1 MKIDFR
7 KEGKYLPHTWST
19 CVGAG
24 RACEGLR
31 AEWQRQLK
39 EAVKECGFRYIR
51 FHGLFAEDMF
61 PINDELESHSYNW
74 YYIDQL
80 YDALLEIGIRPIVEL
95 GFMPPA
101 LASGEGT
108 CFWWKGNITP
118 PKDYDQWKDLVYHL
132 TKHLVERYGL
142 DEVKQ
147 WYFEV
152 WNEPNLH
159 GFWHGT
165 KSQYFKLY
173 EVSVEAIKAVHKDLK
188 VGGPATSN
196 FVPDERFDT
205 EVEDVSKQMTHK
217 VEDIDSLSWKGVWI
231 QDFLKFCEEIGLP
244 VDFVSTHPYPTDFA
258 LDGNKVTAGRSR
270 HVDAV
275 YEDITWLK
283 KQIAAS
289 AYPDVEIHLTEW
301 SSSPSSRDYS
311 HDTLAEAAYIVRSNL
326 KCSGMMDSLSY
337 WVFTDIF
344 EERGGGPE
352 PFHGGFGLITMHGI
366 KKSSYYAYK
375 MLHQLGE
382 WELER
387 DENSI
392 VTKDENGK
400 VKALFYHY
408 PKEMNMTIPMV
419 TYGDDTPVDAYMNMG
434 TDQAVQLVLEHTKKN
449 AVFCLEV
456 VDDASSPF
464 TVWRKMGKPK
474 NLTRE
479 MEKTLKS
486 LEHRKLFFYA
496 DDEGKVEISFIMKP
510 WEIAFLSEQ

>member
-159 GFWHGT
+159 GFGT
-165 KSQYFKLY
+165 VPK
-173 EVSVEAIKAVHKDLK
+173 VS
-188 VGGPATSN
+188 TSN
-196 FVPDERFDT
+196 
-205 EVEDVSKQMTHK
+205 
-217 VEDIDSLSWKGVWI
+217 
-231 QDFLKFCEEIGLP
+231 C
-244 VDFVSTHPYPTDFA
+244 
-258 LDGNKVTAGRSR
+258 
-270 HVDAV
+270 
-275 YEDITWLK
+275 
-283 KQIAAS
+283 
-289 AYPDVEIHLTEW
+289 
-301 SSSPSSRDYS
+301 
-311 HDTLAEAAYIVRSNL
+311 
-326 KCSGMMDSLSY
+326 
-337 WVFTDIF
+337 
-344 EERGGGPE
+344 
-352 PFHGGFGLITMHGI
+352 
-366 KKSSYYAYK
+366 
-375 MLHQLGE
+375 
-382 WELER
+382 
-387 DENSI
+387 
-392 VTKDENGK
+392 
-400 VKALFYHY
+400 
-408 PKEMNMTIPMV
+408 
-419 TYGDDTPVDAYMNMG
+419 
-434 TDQAVQLVLEHTKKN
+434 
-449 AVFCLEV
+449 
-456 VDDASSPF
+456 
-464 TVWRKMGKPK
+464 
-474 NLTRE
+474 
-479 MEKTLKS
+479 
-486 LEHRKLFFYA
+486 
-496 DDEGKVEISFIMKP
+496 MK
-510 WEIAFLSEQ
+510 

>member
-1 MKIDFR
+1 
-7 KEGKYLPHTWST
+7 
-19 CVGAG
+19 
-24 RACEGLR
+24 
-31 AEWQRQLK
+31 
-39 EAVKECGFRYIR
+39 
-51 FHGLFAEDMF
+51 
-61 PINDELESHSYNW
+61 
-74 YYIDQL
+74 
-80 YDALLEIGIRPIVEL
+80 
-95 GFMPPA
+95 
-101 LASGEGT
+101 
-108 CFWWKGNITP
+108 
-118 PKDYDQWKDLVYHL
+118 
-132 TKHLVERYGL
+132 
-142 DEVKQ
+142 
-147 WYFEV
+147 
-152 WNEPNLH
+152 
-159 GFWHGT
+159 
-165 KSQYFKLY
+165 
-173 EVSVEAIKAVHKDLK
+173 
-188 VGGPATSN
+188 
-196 FVPDERFDT
+196 
-205 EVEDVSKQMTHK
+205 
-217 VEDIDSLSWKGVWI
+217 
-231 QDFLKFCEEIGLP
+231 
-244 VDFVSTHPYPTDFA
+244 
-258 LDGNKVTAGRSR
+258 
-270 HVDAV
+270 
-275 YEDITWLK
+275 
-283 KQIAAS
+283 
-289 AYPDVEIHLTEW
+289 
-301 SSSPSSRDYS
+301 
-311 HDTLAEAAYIVRSNL
+311 
-326 KCSGMMDSLSY
+326 MDSLSY